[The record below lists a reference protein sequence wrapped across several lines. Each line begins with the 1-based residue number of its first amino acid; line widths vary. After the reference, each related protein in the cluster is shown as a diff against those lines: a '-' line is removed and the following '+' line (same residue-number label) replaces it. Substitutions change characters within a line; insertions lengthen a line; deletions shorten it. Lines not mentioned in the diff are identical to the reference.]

1 MTENKFDYYYGAEGD
16 QFSFIRI
23 PKLMLFDPKFKD
35 LSLGAKMLY
44 GLLLDRMNNSIKH
57 GWIDENN
64 HVYITKPAGT
74 DYSTEEENVSNS
86 DELGA
91 MLDNDSEEKEEEL
104 EVEEGL
110 EKPKVYVRKD
120 DSNNFGFTNN
130 AFYLFLA
137 LLVVLLIIVIIIF
150 VI

>member
-64 HVYITKPAGT
+64 HVYIRYKIKDIQSALNLSENTATKYLMEASHPA
-74 DYSTEEENVSNS
+74 STSIRCISILTVTGVPIPSVTSVSS
-86 DELGA
+86 
-91 MLDNDSEEKEEEL
+91 S
-104 EVEEGL
+104 
-110 EKPKVYVRKD
+110 
-120 DSNNFGFTNN
+120 
-130 AFYLFLA
+130 
-137 LLVVLLIIVIIIF
+137 
-150 VI
+150 